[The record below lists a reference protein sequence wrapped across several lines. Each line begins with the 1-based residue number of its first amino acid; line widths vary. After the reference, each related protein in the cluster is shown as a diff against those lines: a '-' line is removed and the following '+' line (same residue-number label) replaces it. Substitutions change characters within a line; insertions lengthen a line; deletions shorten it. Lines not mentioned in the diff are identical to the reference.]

1 MEKLEPSY
9 IDGKN
14 ENGAVTAESSLEVPQ
29 MVKRIVTLALIN
41 SILDTQD
48 N

>member
-1 MEKLEPSY
+1 MARMQN
-9 IDGKN
+9 D
-14 ENGAVTAESSLEVPQ
+14 AVTAESSLEVPQ
-29 MVKRIVTLALIN
+29 MVKHIVTLALID